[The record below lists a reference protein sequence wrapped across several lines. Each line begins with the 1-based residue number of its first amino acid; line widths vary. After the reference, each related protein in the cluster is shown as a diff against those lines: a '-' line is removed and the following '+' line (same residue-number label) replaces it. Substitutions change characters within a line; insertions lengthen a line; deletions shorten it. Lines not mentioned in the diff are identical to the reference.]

1 MINFKKNFL
10 LFTFCLGLS
19 LYSYSNVLYE
29 QIIYNKPNL
38 KEETEVYLG
47 DRMLVQQVGEWKE
60 CITPKKTFSKK
71 SAGWTGFYKANEP
84 ICKRKLKDKNYWP
97 TYMNA
102 TGFGNEQMQAVSFRG
117 KKGKYT
123 ICQTSMGMRAYCV
136 KDLTDNDVVAGD
148 AFVYTENT
156 LQQTIEYSGRSGDVL
171 KFNYSEFYDG
181 FARQA
186 FTREFQID
194 LGEGNVAAF
203 KGAIIEVIEATNVQ
217 IKYKVIRNFS
227 SDI

>member
-1 MINFKKNFL
+1 LEN
-10 LFTFCLGLS
+10 GR
-19 LYSYSNVLYE
+19 NVLL
-29 QIIYNKPNL
+29 QKKPFL
-38 KEETEVYLG
+38 KS
-47 DRMLVQQVGEWKE
+47 QQ
-60 CITPKKTFSKK
+60 
-71 SAGWTGFYKANEP
+71 AGQVFYKANEP

-117 KKGKYT
+117 KKGKYR